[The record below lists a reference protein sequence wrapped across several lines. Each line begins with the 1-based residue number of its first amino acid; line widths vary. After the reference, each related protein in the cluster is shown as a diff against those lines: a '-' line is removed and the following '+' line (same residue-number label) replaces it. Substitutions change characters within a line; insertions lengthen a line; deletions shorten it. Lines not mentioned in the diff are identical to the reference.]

1 MDMDY
6 LDLIIISDKYLE
18 FDKEIQPILNNY
30 PNIFYTNTL
39 VIMHDDIV
47 TINCVKLVIYLA
59 LGLIVFITVVSIIG
73 TISANLN
80 LRRREFAVL
89 KSLGLSNKQF
99 NKMIFYESLMLSL
112 KSLLFGLLI
121 FILIATIFI
130 RITMIDE
137 NTFQSILDIPLNI
150 FIPSLLICI
159 IGVIII
165 NYLAFLIATKKI
177 KKDNI
182 VDVIK
187 TY

>member
-1 MDMDY
+1 
-6 LDLIIISDKYLE
+6 
-18 FDKEIQPILNNY
+18 
-30 PNIFYTNTL
+30 
-39 VIMHDDIV
+39 
-47 TINCVKLVIYLA
+47 
-59 LGLIVFITVVSIIG
+59 
-73 TISANLN
+73 
-80 LRRREFAVL
+80 
-89 KSLGLSNKQF
+89 
-99 NKMIFYESLMLSL
+99 MLSL

-130 RITMIDE
+130 RITMINE
-137 NTFQSILDIPLNI
+137 STFKSILDIPLNI